1 MHNTTDHFRYHVS
14 LNKKKHYSS
23 LKLISKTTLDIQ
35 INLSECGRQIGPYT
49 LLLTFPVI
57 KSCRQDE
64 AKVDNFIFI
73 FSSSFISTT
82 RMNFNESN
90 SLKTRFRFFLQVL
103 TFFGIIC
110 ASLVKPLLAPL

>member
-23 LKLISKTTLDIQ
+23 LKLISKTTFDIE
-35 INLSECGRQIGPYT
+35 INLSECGRQIGRYT
-49 LLLTFPVI
+49 LLTFPVI
-57 KSCRQDE
+57 KSCRQDK

-73 FSSSFISTT
+73 FSRSFISAT
-82 RMNFNESN
+82 RMNFNERN

-110 ASLVKPLLAPL
+110 ASLVKPLLAP